1 MKQFKFLVLI
11 WLSCLAVPAHAEPQ
25 IGKEYGL
32 VAQPQ
37 PTDTKKIE
45 VTEIFSYGCSHCF
58 ELEPTI
64 AKWSKK
70 LPNDVAFTRL
80 HAVSNPKWI
89 ALGKL
94 YYTLEALGEVE
105 RLHADVFNAFHLK
118 DVNFGDEKIATEWM
132 TKQGIDARKF
142 ADTYASFGVQGKVAR
157 SKQLTTAYGVNGV
170 PTIVVAG
177 KYQTSAQMAGSHE
190 AALKVT
196 EHLIGL
202 VRHERG
208 GK

>member
-1 MKQFKFLVLI
+1 MKQLLVLV
-11 WLSCLAVPAHAEPQ
+11 WLSCLAAFAHAEPQ
-25 IGKEYGL
+25 LGKEYSL

-37 PTDTKKIE
+37 PTDLKKIE

-70 LPNDVAFTRL
+70 LPNDVVFTRL
-80 HAVSNPKWI
+80 HAVTNPKWQ
-89 ALGKL
+89 ALGKV

-105 RLHADVFNAFHLK
+105 RLHADVFNAMHLK
-118 DVNFGDEKIATEWM
+118 DVNFGDEKTAIEWM
-132 TKQGIDARKF
+132 GKQGIDTKKF
-142 ADTYASFGVQGKVAR
+142 GDTLVSFGVMGKVAR

-177 KYQTSAQMAGSHE
+177 KYQTSASTAGGHE

-196 EHLIGL
+196 EHLINL

>member
-1 MKQFKFLVLI
+1 MKQLKFLAFF
-11 WLSCLAVPAHAEPQ
+11 WLTCLAVFAHAEPQ
-25 IGKEYGL
+25 LGKEYGL

-37 PTDTKKIE
+37 PTDLKKIE

-58 ELEPTI
+58 ELEPI
-64 AKWSKK
+64 ISKWAKK
-70 LPNDVAFTRL
+70 LPADVIFTRL
-80 HAVSNPKWI
+80 PAVTNPKWL
-89 ALGKL
+89 ALGKV
-94 YYTLEALGEVE
+94 YFALESLGEAE
-105 RLHADVFNAFHLK
+105 RLNADVFNAVHLK
-118 DVNFGDEKIATEWM
+118 EVNIGDEKTAVEWM
-132 TKQGIDARKF
+132 GKQGVDPKKF
-142 ADTYASFGVQGKVAR
+142 GDTLVSFGVLGKVAR

-177 KYQTSAQMAGSHE
+177 KYQTSASTAGGHE

-196 EHLIGL
+196 EHLINL